1 MSSLPVVPDFPDGLS
16 EERDELSP
24 LVTFDQVRTE
34 KSIYTMILP
43 AAKRRVH
50 KLVYFQWGLVL
61 VSAWSGRGRWCGVG
75 EGSPVS
81 KRTWCARV
89 GGSKGRSR

>member
-34 KSIYTMILP
+34 KSIQTMILP
-43 AAKRRVH
+43 AAKRRGH

-61 VSAWSGRGRWCGVG
+61 
-75 EGSPVS
+75 
-81 KRTWCARV
+81 ARRRLSISSIV
-89 GGSKGRSR
+89 ITCLDISYLLIFF

>member
-43 AAKRRVH
+43 AAKRRGH
-50 KLVYFQWGLVL
+50 ELQ
-61 VSAWSGRGRWCGVG
+61 
-75 EGSPVS
+75 
-81 KRTWCARV
+81 
-89 GGSKGRSR
+89 

>member
-24 LVTFDQVRTE
+24 LVTFDQVRTD

-43 AAKRRVH
+43 AAKLRGH
-50 KLVYFQWGLVL
+50 KLVYFQWG
-61 VSAWSGRGRWCGVG
+61 
-75 EGSPVS
+75 
-81 KRTWCARV
+81 
-89 GGSKGRSR
+89 

>member
-34 KSIYTMILP
+34 KSIYLDHDFTSRE
-43 AAKRRVH
+43 A
-50 KLVYFQWGLVL
+50 
-61 VSAWSGRGRWCGVG
+61 AWS
-75 EGSPVS
+75 
-81 KRTWCARV
+81 
-89 GGSKGRSR
+89 

>member
-43 AAKRRVH
+43 AAK
-50 KLVYFQWGLVL
+50 LLGLRMVWVL
-61 VSAWSGRGRWCGVG
+61 CQG
-75 EGSPVS
+75 
-81 KRTWCARV
+81 KKKKKTFIF
-89 GGSKGRSR
+89 